1 MVEEN
6 DENEALEKVEDE
18 IHKVKIER
26 LLKVAEKVLKENKE
40 RCLKSFAFYFIILV
54 IAGLPLWWITT
65 SPYRA
70 SLERFNDNEAIFS
83 DLMVDQTSEEEFR
96 DNSPD
101 VWNEISISAAY
112 NLHLIFVHEENDNNK
127 WSTVEKSIFNEVNKM
142 VNYLSDTVF
151 FSVTTEHFWDL
162 YQSDIFSKKN
172 NKKLVL
178 NGADM
183 TRFITAIDKHSSP
196 VISTDPLLKFVFVLT
211 NDGIEIDGI
220 QSNGQTFAS
229 WGSIINASPGK
240 SDEYLNA
247 IYESFHSLL
256 GVQISTD
263 DLPPTVKHPD
273 HAAWNNFRRRA
284 FSENIN
290 KAKHFITAIN
300 TLASKMPQLVIT
312 PEVGE
317 LVRKSKNFVKEA
329 ISEENPLKASVARLL
344 AERAADHSSLIGTG
358 DLTSSLKIGIYV
370 PIGMPLMLPIV
381 EVLIRYFWGRYKN
394 RHIKVE

>member
-1 MVEEN
+1 MVEKN
-6 DENEALEKVEDE
+6 DGTQLPEKVEDE
-18 IHKVKIER
+18 MQKIRIER

-40 RCLKSFAFYFIILV
+40 RCLRSFAFYFFILIIFG
-54 IAGLPLWWITT
+54 IPLWWITT

-70 SLERFNDNEAIFS
+70 SLERFSFNEAVFG
-83 DLMVDQTSEEEFR
+83 DLMDDQNSEKGFR

-112 NLHLIFVHEENDNNK
+112 NIHLIFVHEENDNSK
-127 WSTVEKSIFNEVNKM
+127 WSNIEKSIVNEVNKM

-172 NKKLVL
+172 DKKLVL

-196 VISTDPLLKFVFVLT
+196 IISTDPLLKLVFVLT

-240 SDEYLNA
+240 SDDYLNA

-256 GVQISTD
+256 GAQLSSRDVPSTF
-263 DLPPTVKHPD
+263 KHPD
-273 HAAWNNFRRRA
+273 HAAWNNFRHRA
-284 FSENIN
+284 FSENIH
-290 KAKHFITAIN
+290 KAEHFITAIN

-329 ISEENPLKASVARLL
+329 IAEEDALKASVARLL

-370 PIGMPLMLPIV
+370 PIGMPLLLPVI
-381 EVLIRYFWGRYKN
+381 EVLLRYSWGRYKN